1 MNRSLLRLKVLAA
14 SSAGYLSFVYRENS
28 LKQNRVEAKSEGS
41 TNVKFICQKCDEY
54 WRIVN
59 VEQLFEFIS
68 AYSELDDAGVQWRL
82 ARAFREYAL
91 KFPSEAKKLIP
102 LAYEAAARAVEL
114 EPNNWAAHK
123 WMGILL
129 SDFAEQQGTR
139 TLLQESLRIKEHFE
153 RSISL
158 HNDSTAMYCLGM
170 WYFQFTEVSWYKRK
184 IAAAY
189 YRVAGTSSCSVI
201 REMTHARS
209 TTGILRGSPQLV

>member
-1 MNRSLLRLKVLAA
+1 MNRSLLRLKVLAV
-14 SSAGYLSFVYRENS
+14 SSVGYLSFVHRENS

-139 TLLQESLRIKEHFE
+139 TLLQESLRIK
-153 RSISL
+153 
-158 HNDSTAMYCLGM
+158 STLSGAYRFITTLPRL
-170 WYFQFTEVSWYKRK
+170 SWYKRK

-189 YRVAGTSSCSVI
+189 YRVAV
-201 REMTHARS
+201 
-209 TTGILRGSPQLV
+209 PQASYEEALSWFERAEENEPMFFDKNHLMLAKIEFSKQT